1 MKSQII
7 TMRDYAEERER
18 QHRLEEGVL
27 KRKQRAEVIASGGSC
42 LTCKHTK
49 IAYGKKLNCK
59 LKDKLVSQ
67 YNYCEK
73 YIQIESKGESK

>member
-1 MKSQII
+1 MKSAHL

-18 QHRLEEGVL
+18 SLKHEETRLKAEQ
-27 KRKQRAEVIASGGSC
+27 RKQVIAANGSC

-49 IAYGKKLNCK
+49 VAFGKKLNCK

-73 YIQIESKGESK
+73 YIQIESK